1 MVAELGSLL
10 RSEIFLFVRVQVLLH
25 LLHDMFGLVKILD
38 IQVGRRPDYFL
49 GMAAL
54 RAEFP
59 LLETV
64 HVRERAARGAPDD
77 EVHNN
82 EVIGVIVINTY
93 RRFAEK
99 TCILQLP
106 EQQ

>member
-1 MVAELGSLL
+1 
-10 RSEIFLFVRVQVLLH
+10 
-25 LLHDMFGLVKILD
+25 
-38 IQVGRRPDYFL
+38 
-49 GMAAL
+49 MAAL

-59 LLETV
+59 FLETV

-99 TCILQLP
+99 TALTGRMSGPRKPTQSDNTDVFNHSTNAGLIRSPDGPLQLRV
-106 EQQ
+106 